1 MIATNA
7 PGEIDLQPDDAL
19 ARIPQRAFGESE
31 WVAMALRG
39 CAQHLEP
46 AIISG
51 QPYRIA
57 NAIRAIVH
65 VPTTEQ
71 RHAVVTATCDT
82 LLANA
87 YTSRN
92 SRLVNAVAEAR
103 GTIDMVMTSLDEI
116 AERTELEPAVLRE
129 TVDGFV
135 RMAAMV
141 DPRLADRLDAT
152 GRLAARIG
160 NALHLNRQVVT
171 DIEFAGCLHDIGM
184 VSMFG
189 TSRSK
194 DELHG
199 RKDRGQKSHTIVGES
214 FLQDIPALAHL
225 APIVRSHHERFDGSG
240 FPDGLRGNEIPIES
254 RVISVA
260 AAFVDRIT
268 AAGEEDALLPQ
279 DVCEELAARA
289 GSHFDPDVVSATLNL
304 LHFRQR
310 TNRSA

>member
-7 PGEIDLQPDDAL
+7 PGELGVQTDDAL
-19 ARIPQRAFGESE
+19 ARVPQRAFGDTE
-31 WVAMALRG
+31 WVAMALKAS
-39 CAQHLEP
+39 AQHLEP
-46 AIISG
+46 AIASG

-65 VPTTEQ
+65 VPTAEQ
-71 RHAVVTATCDT
+71 RHAVITAACDT
-82 LLANA
+82 LLTNA

-92 SRLVNAVAEAR
+92 ARLVSAVAEAR
-103 GTIDMVMTSLDEI
+103 GIIDTVLIGLDEI

-135 RMAAMV
+135 RMAALI
-141 DPRLADRLDAT
+141 DPRLADRLEAT

-160 NALHLNRQVVT
+160 NALHLSRQVVT

-184 VSMFG
+184 VSMPG
-189 TSRSK
+189 SSRTK
-194 DELHG
+194 DELHS
-199 RKDRGQKSHTIVGES
+199 RKERGLKSHTIVGES
-214 FLQDIPALAHL
+214 FLQDVPALAHL

-240 FPDGLRGNEIPIES
+240 YPDGLRGNEIPLES

-260 AAFVDRIT
+260 AAFIERIT
-268 AAGEEDALLPQ
+268 AAPNQDVLLPQ
-279 DVCEELAARA
+279 DVCQELLMHSGTR
-289 GSHFDPDVVSATLNL
+289 FDPDVVSATLQL

>member
-1 MIATNA
+1 MIATDA
-7 PGEIDLQPDDAL
+7 PGEISVQPDEAL
-19 ARIPQRAFGESE
+19 ARVPQRAFGETE
-31 WVAMALRG
+31 WVAMALQG

-71 RHAVVTATCDT
+71 RHAVITATCDT
-82 LLANA
+82 LLTNA

-92 SRLVNAVAEAR
+92 ARLVNAVAEAR
-103 GTIDMVMTSLDEI
+103 GIIEGVLSDLDEI

-129 TVDGFV
+129 TVEGFV

-141 DPRLADRLDAT
+141 DTRLADRLDAT

-160 NALHLNRQVVT
+160 NALHLSRQVVT

-184 VSMFG
+184 IGVSRG
-189 TSRSK
+189 TRAK
-194 DELHG
+194 DDLHG
-199 RKDRGQKSHTIVGES
+199 RRERGMKSHTIAGEN
-214 FLQDIPALAHL
+214 FLQDVPALAHL

-240 FPDGLRGNEIPIES
+240 FPDGLRGDEIPLES

-260 AAFVDRIT
+260 AAFVERVSAVAEQDV
-268 AAGEEDALLPQ
+268 LSPQ
-279 DVCEELAARA
+279 DVCEELAMRA
-289 GSHFDPDVVSATLNL
+289 GTHFGPDVVAATLQL